1 MADDID
7 IAQEREQKNIEQALA
22 SRQQQYSGESEFY
35 CVECDAVIP
44 NRRREALP
52 GVDVCVGCASKRE
65 SLGKRQRGSGYVC

>member
-22 SRQQQYSGESEFY
+22 SRAQQYSGDSEFY

-44 NRRREALP
+44 NQRREALP

-65 SLGKRQRGSGYVC
+65 SLGKHQRGSGYVC

>member
-22 SRQQQYSGESEFY
+22 NREQQYSGESEFY

-44 NRRREALP
+44 NQRREALP

-65 SLGKRQRGSGYVC
+65 SLGKHQRGFGYVC

>member
-22 SRQQQYSGESEFY
+22 SRPQQYSGESEFY

-44 NRRREALP
+44 NQRREALP

-65 SLGKRQRGSGYVC
+65 LLNKHSR